1 MKHARLSA
9 LIPLT
14 TLALFFLFLPAFAA
28 EAAAPSRVDLS
39 MASLLAE
46 TPSLETSYAALPKS
60 ESRVKAVTAPKA
72 AAARRYNLLTVKVRI
87 APVTQQALSDLSLN
101 YDETRLTYQSVGY
114 TRAKT
119 YITVS
124 FQFIAAGEP
133 GNTYVS
139 FYSGQKSTVR
149 KSTKVTIKPVPVRS
163 VKLSTGA
170 SSLDVGKTLQ
180 LGSMVQPENASNQSV
195 KWYTSNKKVATV
207 SASGV
212 VTAKRP
218 GVATIT
224 AKTVSGGRKAACKVR
239 VSIPAPTEG
248 TVYRALLI
256 GNERYSS
263 RLRGPYNDISA
274 METVMNLST
283 IDGQGYANVIAKK
296 DRTRAQMLSDISA
309 LRYLGIDDN
318 DVTIFYY
325 SGHGGRSSATES
337 GTGLVGVDRR
347 LLNVPTLKSALD
359 RIPGTVVVILDAC
372 YSGMFIGKSTA
383 SAARMGTDFN
393 AQVMRSFEGSL
404 QKKGLTTSKYQVMT
418 ACRKGETSVSVGF
431 YSSGSST
438 YVGLSTYYL
447 AMAGGYD
454 LLDPAFNA
462 FAGDASGDGVATFAE
477 AFSYADA
484 GVDAF
489 RTKYPSLGITQDMR
503 CSASNPGLPLF
514 GRS

>member
-1 MKHARLSA
+1 MKRARLTVLISLVPLA
-9 LIPLT
+9 LIL
-14 TLALFFLFLPAFAA
+14 LFLPAFAA

-39 MASLLAE
+39 MTTLLAE
-46 TPSLETSYAALPKS
+46 TPALQANYATLPKS
-60 ESRVKAVTAPKA
+60 ESRVKAVAAPKTA
-72 AAARRYNLLTVKVRI
+72 AVQRYSLFTVKVRI
-87 APVTQQALSDLSLN
+87 APVTQEALSDLSVN
-101 YDETRLTYQSVGY
+101 YDEAKLSYQSVGY
-114 TRAKT
+114 TRAKNS
-119 YITVS
+119 ITVS
-124 FQFIAAGEP
+124 FQFVAAGEP

-139 FYSGQKSTVR
+139 FYSGQNSTVR

-163 VKLSTGA
+163 VKLSAGT

-180 LGSMVQPENASNQSV
+180 LATTVLPENSSNQSV
-195 KWYTSNKKVATV
+195 KWYTSNKNIATV
-207 SASGV
+207 SSSGV

-218 GVATIT
+218 GLATIT

-239 VSIPAPTEG
+239 VSIPAPTEE

-263 RLRGPYNDISA
+263 RLRGPYNDIA
-274 METVMNLST
+274 AIGTVLNLST

-309 LRYLGIDDN
+309 LRYLGIDNN
-318 DVTIFYY
+318 DVTVFYY

-359 RIPGTVVVILDAC
+359 RIPGTVVIVLDAC
-372 YSGMFIGKSTA
+372 YSGMFIGKS
-383 SAARMGTDFN
+383 AALAGSMGTDFN
-393 AQVMRSFEGSL
+393 AQVMRSFEGTL

-418 ACRKGETSVSVGF
+418 ACRKGETAVSVGF

-454 LLDPAFNA
+454 MLDPAFSA
-462 FAGDASGDGVATFAE
+462 FAGDVSGDGVVTFAE
-477 AFSYADA
+477 AFAYADT

-489 RTKYPSLGITQDMR
+489 RNKYPSLGISQDMR
-503 CSASNPGLPLF
+503 FSASNPGLPLF